1 MQSSSLLERLLECR
15 RDLAA
20 AVGLGSEMAPV
31 DGAAEGA
38 EGGID
43 PCQAALGQ
51 RGSPRKPWR

>member
-1 MQSSSLLERLLECR
+1 MQSSSLLERLFECR